1 MGITL
6 KNVKGSALTHAEMDT
21 NFTELYYSSSHD
33 ENSFT
38 LYKSQSLNNEY
49 KIYKRNPGGDNYAIQ
64 FKSGSDEYGPSA
76 RFSGSNNF
84 IYNYDIDELQLSGSA
99 NISGSLT
106 VGGTVY
112 AQEFRSELVQS
123 SIIYESGSTKFGD
136 SSDDVHQRTGSL
148 TVQGAITGSDVLID
162 DWNSVS
168 ASLASNNLYTTNVS
182 SSLASDLTSI
192 SSSID
197 VRIDNVSSSLDS
209 RITSVSASTDTRIDN
224 VSSSLAASITANSS
238 STDTRIDNVSS
249 SLNNRITSV
258 SSSIISEHLKNTTD
272 TFTGTLTVSGDVT
285 VTGGVTAQTFKT
297 ELVTSSIIYESG
309 STKFGDSADDV
320 HQRTGSFEVL
330 GDLTVSGD
338 IAGNITGSAASASY
352 VLGANVDGEVANAAT
367 ASYVLNAISSSF
379 ATSVEISEDTD
390 PNNYDVLYRNLGGVI
405 STDTSGDFAYNPST
419 NTLTVDFITG
429 NAATATTASYVSAG
443 NVDGTVANATTAS
456 HALNTLTASYA
467 LNGGSGLLEMSG
479 DTTPQLGGNLDLNSF
494 KISGSGD
501 IEAVSGSFSGPL
513 ESSGSL
519 MVSGTFDST
528 GDATFGN
535 NLYITGSVFV
545 QGDVTA
551 YDTSDERLKDNIQV
565 IPSAVDKVQSLRGVS
580 FDWNE
585 QSDFKGHDIGVIA
598 QDVEKVLPELVVDRN
613 TGFKAVKYDKIVAV
627 LIEAIKEQQTQIDEL
642 RYIID
647 SQRNH

>member
-168 ASLASNNLYTTNVS
+168 ASLASNKLYTTNIS

-209 RITSVSASTDTRIDN
+209 RITSVSASIDTRIDN

-238 STDTRIDNVSS
+238 SVDTRIDNVSS

-258 SSSIISEHLKNTTD
+258 SSSITSEHLKNTTD

-330 GDLTVSGD
+330 GDLSVSGD
-338 IAGNITGSAASASY
+338 ITGNITGSAASASY
-352 VLGANVDGEVANAAT
+352 VLGANVDGEVTNAAT

-390 PNNYDVLYRNLGGVI
+390 PNNYDVLYRNLGDVI
-405 STDTSGDFAYNPST
+405 STDTAGDFAYNPST

-467 LNGGSGLLEMSG
+467 LNGGSGLLEVSG

-627 LIEAIKEQQTQIDEL
+627 LIEAIKEQQMQIDEL

-647 SQRNH
+647 SQRNL